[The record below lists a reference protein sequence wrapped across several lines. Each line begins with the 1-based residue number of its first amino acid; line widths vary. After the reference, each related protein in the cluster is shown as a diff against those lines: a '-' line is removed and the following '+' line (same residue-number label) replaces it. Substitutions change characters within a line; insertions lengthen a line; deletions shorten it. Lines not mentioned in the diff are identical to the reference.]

1 MDINITIPILPMVEV
16 VGIDLGT
23 FDSSSQYSIHWTS
36 LTQDAG
42 VTICL
47 VPFHAA
53 FYIMDKNMGCDG
65 T

>member
-1 MDINITIPILPMVEV
+1 MAKV

-36 LTQDAG
+36 LTQDG
-42 VTICL
+42 GDTIL

-53 FYIMDKNMGCDG
+53 FLFNRKKIWDVMGIEPG
-65 T
+65 TFSS